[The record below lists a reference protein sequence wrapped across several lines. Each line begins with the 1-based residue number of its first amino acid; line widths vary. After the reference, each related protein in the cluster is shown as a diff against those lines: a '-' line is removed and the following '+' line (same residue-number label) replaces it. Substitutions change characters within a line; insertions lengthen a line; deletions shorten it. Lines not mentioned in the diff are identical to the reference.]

1 MYGYTPPAVI
11 AVDADLLTDCG
22 GFQRIAAA
30 LERQLRVR
38 PAWAVVGAP
47 FSLEEADP
55 ADRQSAVEAFYRDPR
70 DAPDAVPDAAAAVA
84 QALAHHVSE
93 LGLRIPVRS
102 LPVQSQPTPP
112 GGAVLPGTWYDAAD
126 LARAVGVSTV
136 YAWATEPALVPAKVR
151 GVPFRFARPDAPL
164 GGALV

>member
-11 AVDADLLTDCG
+11 AVDADLLSDCG

-38 PAWAVVGAP
+38 PVWAVVGAP
-47 FSLEEADP
+47 FSLEEADE
-55 ADRQSAVEAFYRDPR
+55 DERVSTVESFYRNPR
-70 DAPDAVPDAAAAVA
+70 DAPEAVPDPARAVA
-84 QALAHHVSE
+84 DALAHHVAE
-93 LGLRIPVRS
+93 LGFPIPVRA
-102 LPVQSQPTPP
+102 LPVQTQTTPP

-126 LARAVGVSTV
+126 LARAVGVRAV
-136 YAWATEPALVPAKVR
+136 FAWATEPALVPARVR
-151 GVPFRFARPDAPL
+151 GIPFRFARPDAPL